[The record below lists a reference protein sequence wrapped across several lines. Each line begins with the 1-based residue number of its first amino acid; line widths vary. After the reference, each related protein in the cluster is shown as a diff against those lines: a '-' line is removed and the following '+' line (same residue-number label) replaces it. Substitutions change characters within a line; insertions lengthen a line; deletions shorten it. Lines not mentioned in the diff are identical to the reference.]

1 MTKLLPGRASFPHW
15 LGGAGAKTSGEINLS
30 KPDRKSIVEKVA
42 AGTTHEEALGELL
55 AEKLA
60 AKLARMKPDVA
71 ERYLRNLM
79 REPSYTKHAR
89 NFKHYVRWLA
99 VHQLHEMCPDKSL
112 DSIYAEVAKTT
123 KPRVDQ
129 ETIRSSYELVERARK
144 VGRTSQFF
152 YGDGPPLT
160 GEKS

>member
-1 MTKLLPGRASFPHW
+1 MTKLPPGRASFPHW
-15 LGGAGAKTSGEINLS
+15 LDGAGAKTSGEMIHLS
-30 KPDRKSIVEKVA
+30 KPDRKRIVEKVA
-42 AGTTHEEALGELL
+42 AGTTPEEALGELL
-55 AEKLA
+55 AEKFA
-60 AKLARMKPDVA
+60 AKLARMKPEVA
-71 ERYLRNLM
+71 ERYLRDLM
-79 REPSYTKHAR
+79 QPSYTKHAR

-99 VHQLHEMCPDKSL
+99 VQQLLEMCPDKSL
-112 DSIYAEVAKTT
+112 DSVYAEVAKTT

-144 VGRTSQFF
+144 VGRTGQFF